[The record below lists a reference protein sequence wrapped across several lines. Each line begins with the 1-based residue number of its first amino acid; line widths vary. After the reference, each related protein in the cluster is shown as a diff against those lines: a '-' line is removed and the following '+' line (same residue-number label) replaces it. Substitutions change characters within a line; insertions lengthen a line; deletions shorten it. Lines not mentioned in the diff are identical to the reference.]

1 MTTYSSGI
9 SRPYVTRKSIVLP
22 IIVMMTEIVDC
33 PLVDC
38 SLMLRMTC
46 NAQGSVHNAIITI
59 CLYYFMN
66 IIIVINY

>member
-9 SRPYVTRKSIVLP
+9 SRPYVTRKSAVLP

-38 SLMLRMTC
+38 SLILRMTC
-46 NAQGSVHNAIITI
+46 TLVQEIKA
-59 CLYYFMN
+59 LR
-66 IIIVINY
+66 